1 METKNFLQVYL
12 TEVAENSGDPVMIDG
27 REVPVTNVLISQTEL
42 SCVVP
47 ATVIATGDFNLTD
60 SEINTVS
67 TTLGKAL

>member
-1 METKNFLQVYL
+1 M
-12 TEVAENSGDPVMIDG
+12 AENSGDPVMIDG

-67 TTLGKAL
+67 TTLGEAL